1 MSYVEKAEFRETVE
15 EVRFLTRD
23 RKDKHDALADK
34 FSTFV
39 KEFQEF
45 MNTEIEKC
53 KTELREQIVD
63 TMRDA
68 GAETATHKAE
78 IDQKVEKQAD
88 EIKEK
93 VRRQDEENEKRKSAM
108 DSLEGEIKE
117 LLTDKRCRNPILDRK
132 S

>member
-1 MSYVEKAEFRETVE
+1 MSYVDKAEFRETVE
-15 EVRFLTRD
+15 EVRFLIKAG
-23 RKDKHDALADK
+23 KDQHDALADK
-34 FSTFV
+34 FSTFK
-39 KEFQEF
+39 KESQEF

-93 VRRQDEENEKRKSAM
+93 VRRQDEEYEKRKSAM
-108 DSLEGEIKE
+108 DSLEGEIK
-117 LLTDKRCRNPILDRK
+117 
-132 S
+132 